1 MAQHRRKRRGPS
13 GPTGIVT
20 ERELTRFLSYQR
32 VRFGTSPLLD
42 HVHKVDALVHEIK
55 PIGGFYEPIALQ
67 ITQKRD
73 EAEKIGTFFEKATG
87 ATKGPLLY
95 AEIDGRVTPSTA
107 AGLRNALAALWLEV
121 PRNAEREHRVLV
133 RSNGHYE
140 WLPTRPKAKA
150 PAAKTGA
157 KRRKK

>member
-1 MAQHRRKRRGPS
+1 MARTSRRGRRRREP
-13 GPTGIVT
+13 GGIAT
-20 ERELTRFLSYQR
+20 EHALTRHLGHQR

-55 PIGGFYEPIALQ
+55 PIAGFHEPIALQ

-73 EAEKIGTFFEKATG
+73 DRDKIETFFEKAVG

-95 AEIDGRVTPSTA
+95 AEVDGRATPSAA

-121 PRNAEREHRVLV
+121 PRREGREHRVLI
-133 RSNGHYE
+133 RSDGRYE
-140 WLPTRPKAKA
+140 WLPPRPKAKR
-150 PAAKTGA
+150 PKT
-157 KRRKK
+157 

>member
-1 MAQHRRKRRGPS
+1 MARHRRGRRGSS

-20 ERELTRFLSYQR
+20 ERRLTEYLKHQR
-32 VRFGTSPLLD
+32 VVFGTSPLLD
-42 HVHKVDALVHEIK
+42 HTHKIDALVHEIK
-55 PIGGFYEPIALQ
+55 PIAGFYEPIALQ

-73 EAEKIGTFFEKATG
+73 EAEKIGIFFERASK

-107 AGLRNALAALWLEV
+107 AGVRNALAALWLEV
-121 PRNAEREHRVLV
+121 PRNAAREHRIVV

-140 WLPTRPKAKA
+140 WLPPHPKPKSQGKRARRPK
-150 PAAKTGA
+150 T
-157 KRRKK
+157 

>member
-1 MAQHRRKRRGPS
+1 MARRPKRGGRRRQPG
-13 GPTGIVT
+13 GIAT
-20 ERELTRFLSYQR
+20 EHSLTRYLSHQR

-55 PIGGFYEPIALQ
+55 PISGFHEPIALQ

-73 EAEKIGTFFEKATG
+73 DGVKIETFFAKAVN

-95 AEIDGRVTPSTA
+95 AEIDGRATPSAA

-121 PRNAEREHRVLV
+121 PRRDGREHRVLI
-133 RSNGHYE
+133 RSDGRYE
-140 WLPTRPKAKA
+140 WLPSRPK
-150 PAAKTGA
+150 PKT
-157 KRRKK
+157 KRQKT